1 MELSQSLLEA
11 GLLSFL
17 SLLLLT
23 SSPAAAQHAGH
34 NGPRHHAHLPRMQP
48 AQQKLQSLLQEP
60 ALGRTANA
68 MAAEAT
74 ALTGLLP
81 ACVPKYETDLVI
93 PAPMPVSLVPL
104 RKVGPLLSVGAS
116 LLLSGITQV
125 CAMGTLPVGQ
135 HMRTHINSSDVQPH
149 MRRATQ

>member
-60 ALGRTANA
+60 ALGRTANHSGKPDLK
-68 MAAEAT
+68 E
-74 ALTGLLP
+74 
-81 ACVPKYETDLVI
+81 VPELGQKQVRI
-93 PAPMPVSLVPL
+93 
-104 RKVGPLLSVGAS
+104 AS
-116 LLLSGITQV
+116 DFQIVCMDSGCNLI
-125 CAMGTLPVGQ
+125 
-135 HMRTHINSSDVQPH
+135 
-149 MRRATQ
+149 